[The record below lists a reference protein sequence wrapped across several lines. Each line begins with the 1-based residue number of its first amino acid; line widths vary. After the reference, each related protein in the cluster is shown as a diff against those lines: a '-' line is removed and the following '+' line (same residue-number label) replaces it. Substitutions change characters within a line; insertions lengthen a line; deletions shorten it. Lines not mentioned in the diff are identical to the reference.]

1 MADSTQQPH
10 VIFCNDSPKRV
21 LVSVIKTT
29 PIKPAQ
35 AEAMTPTSPG
45 FSDFMVYP
53 WKWGENAHNVSL
65 SPGSLSGAS
74 SPGGTTGEA
83 DTTPSPDQMKDGIR
97 RGRPRAETVRELIN
111 EGETSSSR
119 IRCNIC
125 HRVFPREKSLQA
137 HKRTH
142 TGERPYLCDYPNCG
156 KAFVQSG
163 QLKTH
168 QRLHTGEK
176 PFVCSEK
183 GCGNRFTHANRHC
196 PRHPFSRLKR
206 EEPKEG
212 VGKAQSVDNKAVAE
226 WLAKYWRTRE
236 QRTPNSPTTTK
247 GKVQSKA
254 RAQDQEQRDPMEF
267 LQSDEENGEDE
278 EMVEEEKGNH
288 GGAAKR
294 RLQEQ
299 RERLHGALAL
309 IELANLSA

>member
-1 MADSTQQPH
+1 MADSKHPH

-29 PIKPAQ
+29 TPIKPRN
-35 AEAMTPTSPG
+35 AEAPTPTSPG

-53 WKWGENAHNVSL
+53 WKWGENAHNVTL
-65 SPGSLSGAS
+65 SPGSVSGAA
-74 SPGGTTGEA
+74 SPTGTQTAREA
-83 DTTPSPDQMKDGIR
+83 DTAASPDHMKDGIR
-97 RGRPRAETVRELIN
+97 RGRPRADTVRELIS

-125 HRVFPREKSLQA
+125 NRVFPREKSLQA

-196 PRHPFSRLKR
+196 PKHPFSRLRR

-212 VGKAQSVDNKAVAE
+212 LGKSQSVDNKAVAE

-236 QRTPNSPTTTK
+236 QRAPTTTK
-247 GKVQSKA
+247 VKPQGKV
-254 RAQDQEQRDPMEF
+254 RAEDQEQQDPMETM
-267 LQSDEENGEDE
+267 QSDEEE
-278 EMVEEEKGNH
+278 EMAGEEKGSQ
-288 GGAAKR
+288 GVAAKR

-309 IELANLSA
+309 IELANNVSA